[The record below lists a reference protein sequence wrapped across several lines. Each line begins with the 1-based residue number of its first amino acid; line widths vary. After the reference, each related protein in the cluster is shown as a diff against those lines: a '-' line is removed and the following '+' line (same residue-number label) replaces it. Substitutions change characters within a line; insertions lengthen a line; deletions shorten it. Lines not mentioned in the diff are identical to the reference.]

1 VRIPQYRPFMTEV
14 GTSRRYRPNPTGIC
28 QPERWGLA
36 YARATLT
43 FETIIV
49 TVNGEIDAHNAAHLA
64 RYIERHSALVRRL
77 LIDLREVTFFA
88 TAGLAA
94 LRRVENELALR
105 EADWRLLPSPAV
117 RKLLRICGAEDLPQM
132 ETLEAARRPA
142 TATPLLVVA
151 PLAAT

>member
-1 VRIPQYRPFMTEV
+1 MTEV

-28 QPERWGLA
+28 QPERWGPA

-49 TVNGEIDAHNAAHLA
+49 TVTGEIDAHNAPQLA
-64 RYIERHSALVRRL
+64 RYIERHSALVSRL
-77 LIDLREVTFFA
+77 FVDLREVTFFA

-94 LRRVENELALR
+94 LRRVEHQVNLR

-117 RKLLRICGAEDLPQM
+117 RKLLRICGADDLPQI
-132 ETLEAARRPA
+132 EALEPVRRPA
-142 TATPLLVVA
+142 STFRVA
-151 PLAAT
+151 PATT